1 MNQINEQPKL
11 LLSGDCESLH
21 KMDILKG
28 LAPSDQRYVPSTMY
42 MRFKKALAKD
52 DDGKLL
58 HLDFLMEK
66 FEKEFDAQMA

>member
-1 MNQINEQPKL
+1 
-11 LLSGDCESLH
+11 
-21 KMDILKG
+21 MDILKG

-58 HLDFLMEK
+58 HLDFLMDK